1 MPEKS
6 ELLTVEEV
14 SKRLKLT
21 PLTIRRMLN
30 DGRLRGTK
38 VGRVWRVFESEVDRL
53 LRGGKDPNAHV

>member
-1 MPEKS
+1 MAKND
-6 ELLTVEEV
+6 ELLTVQEV

-21 PLTIRRMLN
+21 PLTIRRMLRM
-30 DGRLRGTK
+30 GTLRGTK